1 MARLTLNSGESVGL
15 SSGTYNI
22 FGTSAGKETV
32 TIAAAATVTLD
43 ASFNAGGDTVTLAGN
58 AADYTAVRSGSSL
71 ILTHTSGG
79 VVTIPVGT
87 TASTVAFADASRS
100 LVFNTTSSAV
110 ELGSQAVTS
119 TAAAVSAG
127 TGGSAAGQTVT
138 LTTGVD
144 VGSKFVGG
152 ASNDTFRSYD
162 GETGAGIVN
171 ALGAADRI
179 DGGAGIDT
187 LEVIAS
193 GQFEIASTTVA
204 KSIEILNVTS
214 LDDVDVSP
222 SATNFASLTDI
233 NVLAAAEVIV
243 DAADTTNVSVSGATG
258 AAVEVDGGNNVT
270 VSSAKAGQDISI
282 GATTEAAGVVSV
294 THVAQTTGDIVVEG
308 GTNVTVVAA
317 NAVTGEIAIGANV
330 EATGAV
336 VVTSTGAAYTA
347 ATSVALGAISVT
359 GGSSVSVTQTAAS
372 STAKAVTDG
381 AAADRTQS
389 DVSVD
394 ANGATTSVTITQD
407 AGVTAVNALAAVTKV
422 NEVQTV
428 TFGELL
434 EGESVEIGGL
444 TYTAT
449 ADNDADEVAA
459 AFANLVTGATTG
471 GNPSSLGIYT
481 GSWTAEHSSGAAV
494 NTGTTAAPVWK
505 VTFTG
510 SGAATDLAFTTDDG
524 TGAAAAGDNATFA
537 TLVTKAG
544 VDAVTG
550 KAGVMGVVGG
560 AFTITDGG
568 DKLGNHAVA
577 TVSLTGF
584 GAASSITSD
593 ALSKLTVNSSV
604 ADLTISNGEAEA
616 LTLNVS
622 GYGTSKATPTLD
634 IGATYTSIAIDT
646 GSVAGSDFTL
656 DGADLESL
664 TVSGSKSLDLNASTL
679 ASLET
684 VKVTGAAG
692 LTATALTDASY
703 DTTGTT
709 GTVSVTIDADVA
721 TYKGGAGV
729 DKVTTTGG
737 ASEDVSLGAGDD
749 TLTFADS
756 EATGLLS
763 GGVGTDTLVMAS
775 ADAAAAAANA
785 LFGAQISDFEKLS
798 LKAVGAGDTDTV
810 NLANVDAI
818 SYVISAGT
826 GVGSTLNIDKMA
838 TGGTVELTGANAG
851 LIDVDF
857 VSATG
862 KSDSLN
868 VIAKVTT
875 ADIDFGTIDIS
886 GIETLVLTASDSDT
900 SLATGGGVDL
910 VTLEVTD
917 TSLKSVVASG
927 SASLDL
933 TVGAAVTTIDGS
945 GLTGSLTVASNGAA
959 AAATTIT
966 GGAGADELT
975 ANGNGDI
982 LKGGAGNDDLIVK
995 GDLVTLTGGA
1005 GADVFD
1011 VSNATSNSNTYAT
1024 ITDLAAGDKILLDV
1038 DTKDFASAAVTLA
1051 STASFDA
1058 YVNAAIAAGGQDG
1071 AAWFKFGG
1079 DTYVVQNVG
1088 AASAAFENGT
1098 DIIAKIEGTYN
1109 LATAAL
1115 NTDSNWLVV
1124 G

>member
-71 ILTHTSGG
+71 ILTHSSGG

-127 TGGSAAGQTVT
+127 TGGSAAGQTFT

-152 ASNDTFRSYD
+152 ANNDTFQSFD

-193 GQFEIASTTVA
+193 GAFEIAATTVA
-204 KSIEILNVTS
+204 NSIEILNVTS
-214 LDDVDVSP
+214 LDDVDVIP
-222 SATNFASLTDI
+222 SAANFASLTNI
-233 NVLAAAEVIV
+233 NVLAAADVIV

-258 AAVEVDGGNNVT
+258 TAVQVDGGNNVT
-270 VSSAKAGQDISI
+270 VGSAKAGQDIAI

-317 NAVTGEIAIGANV
+317 NAATGEIAIGATV

-347 ATSVALGAISVT
+347 ATAAALGAISVT
-359 GGSSVSVTQTAAS
+359 GGSSVSVTQAAAS

-407 AGVTAVNALAAVTKV
+407 AGVTAVNAVAAVTKV

-449 ADNDADEVAA
+449 VDNDADEVAA
-459 AFANLVTGATTG
+459 AFANLVTNATTG
-471 GNPSSLGIYT
+471 SNPSSLGIYT
-481 GSWTAEHSSGAAV
+481 GTWTAEHSSGAAV

-510 SGAATDLAFTTDDG
+510 SGAAADLTIDTDG
-524 TGAAAAGDNATFA
+524 VAAATAADDATFD
-537 TLVTKAG
+537 TVVTKAG

-550 KAGVMGVVGG
+550 KSGVMGVVGG
-560 AFTITDGG
+560 AFSITDNG
-568 DKLGNHAVA
+568 DELGDHAIA

-593 ALSKLTVNSSV
+593 ALSKLTINSSV
-604 ADLTISNGEAEA
+604 EDLTITNTVAEELA
-616 LTLNVS
+616 LNVS
-622 GYGTSKATPTLD
+622 GYGVALASPTLD
-634 IGATYTSIAIDT
+634 IGATYTSIAINT

-656 DGADLESL
+656 DGAGLESL
-664 TVSGSKSLDLNASTL
+664 TVSGSKSLDLNASAL

-684 VKVTGAAG
+684 VTVTGAAG

-763 GGVGTDTLVMAS
+763 GGDGTDTLVMAS
-775 ADAAAAAANA
+775 TDAAAATANA

-798 LKAVGAGDTDTV
+798 LKAVVAGDTDTV

-826 GVGSTLNIDKMA
+826 GAGSTLNIDKMA
-838 TGGTVELTGANAG
+838 TGGTVELTGENLG

-875 ADIDFGTIDIS
+875 ADIDFGAIDIS

-900 SLATGGGVDL
+900 SLTTGGGVDL

-945 GLTGSLTVASNGAA
+945 GLTGSLTAASNGAA

-975 ANGNGDI
+975 ANGKGDI
-982 LKGGAGNDDLIVK
+982 LKGGAGNDDLIVS

-1005 GADVFD
+1005 GSDVFD

-1024 ITDLAAGDKILLDV
+1024 ITDLAAGDKILLDA
-1038 DTKDFASAAVTLA
+1038 DIEDFASAAVTLA

-1058 YVNAAIAAGGQDG
+1058 YVNAAIAAGGADG

-1088 AASAAFENGT
+1088 TASAAFENGT

-1115 NTDSNWLVV
+1115 NTDTNWLVV